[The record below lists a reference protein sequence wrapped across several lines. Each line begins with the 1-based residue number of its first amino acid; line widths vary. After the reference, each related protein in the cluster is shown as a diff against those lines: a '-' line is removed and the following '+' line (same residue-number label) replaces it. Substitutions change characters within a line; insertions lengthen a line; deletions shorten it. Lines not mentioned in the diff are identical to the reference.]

1 MNIIRD
7 TCSGGAGG
15 TPAPPTAVTSIE
27 KRGEIMEGEE
37 EENRGGGGG
46 GGGGR
51 KGKDNQHQPLH
62 PGSVPEYNIIVSSYN
77 NLIKAR
83 NERIMHSLHCWTR
96 S

>member
-37 EENRGGGGG
+37 EENRGGGR
-46 GGGGR
+46 R
-51 KGKDNQHQPLH
+51 KGAE
-62 PGSVPEYNIIVSSYN
+62 G
-77 NLIKAR
+77 R
-83 NERIMHSLHCWTR
+83 RRRISPSNFT